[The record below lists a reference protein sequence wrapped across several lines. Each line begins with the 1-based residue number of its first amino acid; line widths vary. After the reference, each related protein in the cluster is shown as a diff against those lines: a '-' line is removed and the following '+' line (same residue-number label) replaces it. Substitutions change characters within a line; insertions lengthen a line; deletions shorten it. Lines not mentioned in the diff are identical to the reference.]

1 MKDKGK
7 ELRDALDRLEKC
19 CPGST
24 CGLNG
29 KTSPAELHEALL
41 NLGEAKNREQQLREE
56 ADALLEG
63 MDIIIRSENTRKAFN
78 GILLVLKKLLDC
90 DDAFVLREQRDGAL
104 ATVASS
110 SPQFEHLA
118 WRKEAMFKHVLSG
131 NSVNLHDISTSTDW
145 QAQPTEMR
153 KNVLSALHTSFTT
166 SRGRAIIVCTSSLN
180 NFFNKARIKLLERF
194 VPLAGQGL
202 YNIEINDHLR
212 KEILERKEAEKNLAQ
227 ALAALQDAKQELTR
241 ANEALTQENL
251 ERRKAEDALRVA
263 NDELELR
270 VDQRTAE
277 LRQSNTLLQRE
288 IGERLR
294 AEEEKEK
301 MFSQL
306 LQAQKMESVGQLAGG
321 VAHDFNNILTTI
333 LGYSQMFM
341 LTMSK
346 DDPKWSYIESIYEA
360 GERASSLTRQL
371 LAFSRKQV
379 MELKV
384 VILDDLIKNMTKMLG
399 RLIGEQVEMKLHLQS
414 RAGRIKADAGQI
426 EQIIMNL
433 AVNARDAMPEGGC
446 LEISTAEIILDQND
460 AAKFSDMTSGR
471 YILLEV
477 RDNGE
482 GMTKEIQ
489 KEIFKPFFTTK
500 VREKGTGLG
509 LATVYGIVKQHNG
522 SIFVESEPGQGTQ
535 FIIYFPATEEEVCE
549 SVPVLPH
556 KDTLRKAT
564 ETILVV
570 DDDESIRHMVSDTLT
585 PLGYRCLTAAN
596 GKEAFCHVQNSE
608 VEIDLLLSDVVMPEM
623 NGPEL
628 AARYRERYPQSAVIF
643 MSGYMSNI
651 DINSIL
657 ASGNAF
663 IKKPFTIKQLLNK
676 FGEVLGA

>member
-1 MKDKGK
+1 MMDKGK

-24 CGLNG
+24 CGLYE
-29 KTSPAELHEALL
+29 KTSPSELHEALL
-41 NLGEAKNREQQLREE
+41 NLGNARNREQKLREE
-56 ADALLEG
+56 SDALLEG

-78 GILLVLKKLLDC
+78 GILEVLKKLLGC
-90 DDAFVLREQRDGAL
+90 DDAFVLREQDSGSL
-104 ATVASS
+104 STVASS
-110 SPQFEHLA
+110 SAQFERLA
-118 WRKEAMFKHVLSG
+118 WPKEAMFKYVLSG

-145 QAQPTEMR
+145 QAQPPEVR
-153 KNVLSALHTSFTT
+153 RNVLSALHTPFTT
-166 SRGRAIIVCTSSLN
+166 SSGRAIIVCTDSRK
-180 NFFNKARIKLLERF
+180 NFFNKSRIKLLERF
-194 VPLAGQGL
+194 APLAGQGL
-202 YNIEINDHLR
+202 YNIQINDQLR
-212 KEILERKEAEKNLAQ
+212 NEILERKQAEKNLEE
-227 ALAALQDAKQELTR
+227 ALAALQNTKQELTR
-241 ANEALTQENL
+241 TNEALTLENL
-251 ERRKAEDALRVA
+251 ERRKAEDALRGA

-270 VDQRTAE
+270 VEKRTAE
-277 LRQSNTLLQRE
+277 LQKSNTLLQRE
-288 IGERLR
+288 ISERMR

-306 LQAQKMESVGQLAGG
+306 LQAQKMESIGQLAGG

-333 LGYSQMFM
+333 LGYSQIIM
-341 LTMSK
+341 LTMPK

-384 VILDDLIKNMTKMLG
+384 INLDDLIRNMTKMVG
-399 RLIGEQVEMKLHLQS
+399 RLIGEQVEMKLQLQS
-414 RAGRIKADAGQI
+414 RTGRIKADVGQI

-446 LEISTAEIILDQND
+446 LTIRTAEIIFNQEE
-460 AAKFSDMTSGR
+460 AAKYSDMTPGR
-471 YILLEV
+471 YVLLEV

-500 VREKGTGLG
+500 VRDKGTGLG

-522 SIFVESEPGQGTQ
+522 SICVESEVGQGTR
-535 FIIYFPATEEEVCE
+535 FSIYFPATEEEVGE
-549 SVPVLPH
+549 SVPALPT
-556 KDTLRKAT
+556 KDTLREAT

-570 DDDESIRHMVSDTLT
+570 DDDESIRNMVANTLT

-596 GKEAFCHVQNSE
+596 GKEAFSRIQNCE
-608 VEIDLLLSDVVMPEM
+608 EEIDLLLSDVVMPEM

-628 AARYRERYPQSAVIF
+628 ATRYREKYPRSAVIF

-657 ASGNAF
+657 SSGNGF